1 VTLDLVKVAEKLPA
15 LVERAQRER
24 KSYGLHRVRA
34 LAQLRS
40 AADQPEEFA
49 ALVQNADT
57 SWQLAIPF
65 VGRPDTGYDPPDPP
79 DSFSVLAV
87 DGSSIDVDRHL
98 PVDCYVMNFGWMAIH
113 YGAEP
118 GAESGTEVDLQP
130 TGEELFLRD
139 NQDPSRES
147 AIAGPVLAVVRSVR
161 ELATLADHAEA
172 LVTPGRPL
180 LALVDGNLALWNL
193 DKPEFPPSIADELKY
208 GERGVIRALN
218 RLRDLASAGLV
229 LFSGFVSRT
238 GAGNLVHSL
247 RLTVCPLHP
256 QVVCRNCPGLAER
269 TRPCDSVGLPSDRE
283 IMGKVLRPWQRSA
296 VFKPWSRHRSRRGD
310 DWYTD
315 EGHEIVFFYLRAG
328 DEIARIELPIW
339 MVEDPLKLDLL
350 HALLVHQAQEGGE
363 YPIALQEAHEQAVIS
378 GNDRVY
384 FNALV
389 ERQFELNGI
398 PWVTSAKALSK
409 RVRVI

>member
-24 KSYGLHRVRA
+24 KDYGLHRKRA

-40 AADQPEEFA
+40 SADQPEEFA

-147 AIAGPVLAVVRSVR
+147 AIAGPVLGGY
-161 ELATLADHAEA
+161 
-172 LVTPGRPL
+172 LVQ
-180 LALVDGNLALWNL
+180 
-193 DKPEFPPSIADELKY
+193 Y
-208 GERGVIRALN
+208 
-218 RLRDLASAGLV
+218 ASWRWTMLI
-229 LFSGFVSRT
+229 
-238 GAGNLVHSL
+238 N
-247 RLTVCPLHP
+247 
-256 QVVCRNCPGLAER
+256 
-269 TRPCDSVGLPSDRE
+269 
-283 IMGKVLRPWQRSA
+283 I
-296 VFKPWSRHRSRRGD
+296 
-310 DWYTD
+310 
-315 EGHEIVFFYLRAG
+315 
-328 DEIARIELPIW
+328 
-339 MVEDPLKLDLL
+339 
-350 HALLVHQAQEGGE
+350 
-363 YPIALQEAHEQAVIS
+363 PIALLT
-378 GNDRVY
+378 
-384 FNALV
+384 ALKPP
-389 ERQFELNGI
+389 R
-398 PWVTSAKALSK
+398 P
-409 RVRVI
+409 